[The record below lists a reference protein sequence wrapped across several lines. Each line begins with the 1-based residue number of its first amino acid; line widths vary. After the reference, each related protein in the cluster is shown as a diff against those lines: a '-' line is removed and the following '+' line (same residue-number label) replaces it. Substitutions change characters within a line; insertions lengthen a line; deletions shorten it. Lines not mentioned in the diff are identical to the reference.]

1 MMNEPIVR
9 RKQRGN
15 GMGISNRYVKP
26 PKCREIPDR
35 LLKYEYATE
44 LVADI
49 EIEKGSRH
57 FIIISGNFISGDFVE
72 ALIVKNNWHVK
83 QLTIS
88 TLSLHQGNVDSLG
101 NLIAGNFVDTLN
113 LIVSDYFFAHERR
126 GLVPYIYE
134 HLDKASL
141 FQFAAAGT
149 HCKITNI
156 ETHCGLK
163 IVIHGS
169 ANLRSS
175 GNIEQFQV
183 EENEQ
188 LYDFNQEVFDSI
200 LTKYKTINH
209 SIRREELWQTVQVA
223 ESQKSHQF
231 QTKRQRQLK
240 DAAF

>member
-1 MMNEPIVR
+1 
-9 RKQRGN
+9 
-15 GMGISNRYVKP
+15 MGISNRYIKP

-35 LLKYEYATE
+35 LLKYEYATD
-44 LVADI
+44 LVSDI
-49 EIEKGSRH
+49 KIEKGGRY
-57 FIIISGNFISGDFVE
+57 FIIISGNFISGDFIE
-72 ALIVKNNWHVK
+72 ALIVQNNWHVS
-83 QLTIS
+83 QLTVS
-88 TLSLHQGNVDSLG
+88 TLSLHQGNVDSLV
-101 NLIAGNFVDTLN
+101 NLIEGNFVDALN

-134 HLDKASL
+134 HLDKANT

-183 EENEQ
+183 EENGQ

-209 SIRREELWQTVQVA
+209 SIRREELWQTVQMKKN
-223 ESQKSHQF
+223 QKSHQS
-231 QTKRQRQLK
+231 QIKRRQPRK